1 MAVLKKIS
9 ASTLM
14 ETMVATVLIVVIFMF
29 SSLILNTVFKSS
41 MKNRTLPIRSHL
53 DKLEYLYVNQRVELP
68 YNQIWKGWNVSMFHN
83 QREVLVEAEE
93 LSVENPRIIQRKIRY
108 VEGAKESSVIHFE

>member
-1 MAVLKKIS
+1 MVVLKIK

-41 MKNRTLPIRSHL
+41 IKNRTLPIRSHL
-53 DKLEYLYVNQRVELP
+53 DKLEYLYINQRIELP
-68 YNQIWKGWNVSMFHN
+68 YNQIWKVWNVSMFPN
-83 QREVLVEAEE
+83 QTEVLLKAEE
-93 LSVENPRIIQRKIRY
+93 LNVENPRTIQRKIRY
-108 VEGAKESSVIHFE
+108 VESPKESSVIHFE